1 METWGIIIKL
11 RIKLNILE
19 NKINTMKNGTVIPE
33 DFLLYSEKA
42 KILYHDYAKDL
53 PIIDYHNHLPPQEIA
68 ENKKFKSI
76 TEIWLKGDHYKW
88 RAMRTLAVDE
98 NLITGNASDEEK
110 FNAWAKVVPSIIR
123 NPLFHWTHMELK
135 NPFGIN
141 DFLNAESA
149 GEIFKQTNKLLAQ
162 DDFSTRGL
170 LKRFKVEMIGTTD
183 DPSDSLTYHK
193 ALIDQNFEI
202 KVKPSFRPDKSL
214 VIGDADVYRAY
225 IQKLSSASNI
235 QITDVESLL
244 AALRNRIDFFAAHGC
259 SISDHGLTIIPSKIN
274 LTDTQK
280 TEYAQFLKGSAT
292 SFSDTDAFAG
302 YILTEVSKIYH
313 EKGWVQ
319 QFHLGAIRNNNH
331 GMMRKLG
338 PDTGYDSIGDYK
350 QAESLSN
357 FLGNLSL
364 EDQLTKTIIYNL
376 NPADNDVFATM
387 IGNFAD
393 GKVKGKV
400 QFGSGWWFLDQ
411 KDGMERQLNSLSNMG
426 ILSTFVGMLTDS
438 RSFLSYPRHEYFRRI
453 LCNLLGSEME
463 NGQIPDDEKWI
474 GKIVQD
480 ISYYNAKEYFGL

>member
-1 METWGIIIKL
+1 MEIINNIKNS
-11 RIKLNILE
+11 IQ
-19 NKINTMKNGTVIPE
+19 TMQNGAVIPD

-42 KILYHDYAKDL
+42 RILYHDYAKDL

-68 ENKKFKSI
+68 ENKNFKTI
-76 TEIWLKGDHYKW
+76 TEVWLKGDHYKW

-98 NLITGNASDEEK
+98 SLITGDASDEDK
-110 FNAWAKVVPSIIR
+110 FHAWAKIVPSTIR

-141 DFLNAESA
+141 NFLNADSA
-149 GEIFKQTNKLLAQ
+149 SEIYQHTNQLLAQ
-162 DDFSTRGL
+162 SDFTTQGL
-170 LKRFKVEMIGTTD
+170 LKQFKVQMVGTTD
-183 DPSDSLTYHK
+183 DPADSLEYHK
-193 ALIDQNFEI
+193 AILNQNIEL

-214 VIGDADVYRAY
+214 MIGDATVYRAY
-225 IQKLSSASNI
+225 IQKLSTASGI

-244 AALRNRIDFFAAHGC
+244 AALRNRIDFFAVHGC
-259 SISDHGLTIIPSKIN
+259 SISDHGLTSIPSKVT
-274 LTDTQK
+274 LTDEQK
-280 TEYAQFLKGSAT
+280 TEYAQFLKGDANY
-292 SFSDTDAFAG
+292 FSDTDAFAG
-302 YILTEVSKIYH
+302 YVLTEVCKMYH

-338 PDTGYDSIGDYK
+338 PDTGYDSIGDFK

-411 KDGMERQLNSLSNMG
+411 KDGMEKQLNSLSNMG
-426 ILSTFVGMLTDS
+426 VLSTFIGMLTDS

-453 LCNLLGSEME
+453 LCNLLGNEME
-463 NGQIPDDEKWI
+463 NGQVPDDEKWI